1 MSWRRLSYVLSP
13 QSHVFFEQFGGTSF
27 YTCFKVEREIVLNMD
42 KDFLNVINGIEV
54 KFSIFQVLNE
64 HEI

>member
-1 MSWRRLSYVLSP
+1 VFSP
-13 QSHVFFEQFGGTSF
+13 QSHVFFEQFHATSF
-27 YTCFKVEREIVLNMD
+27 YTCFKIRRKMGLNMD
-42 KDFLNVINGIEV
+42 KDILNVIDRIEV